1 MQSYEK
7 IGKLPILAMLKIR
20 MQPLFT
26 SFFCLKTPSLHFF
39 FTIFIRFYSIIIMY
53 YRNSMIL
60 RDKKRRLKQNVYALF
75 TQTWKKHLREN
86 RKCLIFSVDQLGL
99 EPRTSRLWVCCS
111 NQLSYKSKRGV
122 VLPGFEPGMTEP
134 KPVVLPLHHSTI
146 LIKAFGLELLV
157 WRAPFAECGCKV
169 MALFWI

>member
-75 TQTWKKHLREN
+75 TQTWKKHLRET

-111 NQLSYKSKRGV
+111 NQLSYKSGDSLKSGSRMVQAERRELALCWG
-122 VLPGFEPGMTEP
+122 EA
-134 KPVVLPLHHSTI
+134 HSRRRLFKIVCKGTKK
-146 LIKAFGLELLV
+146 IKD
-157 WRAPFAECGCKV
+157 
-169 MALFWI
+169 

>member
-75 TQTWKKHLREN
+75 TQTWKKHLRET
-86 RKCLIFSVDQLGL
+86 RKCLIFMWTSQGLNLGPPDYESVALTNWATSPNLPL
-99 EPRTSRLWVCCS
+99 E
-111 NQLSYKSKRGV
+111 G
-122 VLPGFEPGMTEP
+122 GMT
-134 KPVVLPLHHSTI
+134 HHKVQI
-146 LIKAFGLELLV
+146 AVQRYDDF
-157 WRAPFAECGCKV
+157 CKYPNF
-169 MALFWI
+169 LWEK

>member
-75 TQTWKKHLREN
+75 TQNLGHN
-86 RKCLIFSVDQLGL
+86 RRFQATDYNLEVTNNRMKSPQMTEYKYAKWPSERKTNNQITHKIDRKTVLFYSFSTKNLQ
-99 EPRTSRLWVCCS
+99 EI
-111 NQLSYKSKRGV
+111 SKRC
-122 VLPGFEPGMTEP
+122 
-134 KPVVLPLHHSTI
+134 I
-146 LIKAFGLELLV
+146 
-157 WRAPFAECGCKV
+157 FASQKTSKRCK
-169 MALFWI
+169 I